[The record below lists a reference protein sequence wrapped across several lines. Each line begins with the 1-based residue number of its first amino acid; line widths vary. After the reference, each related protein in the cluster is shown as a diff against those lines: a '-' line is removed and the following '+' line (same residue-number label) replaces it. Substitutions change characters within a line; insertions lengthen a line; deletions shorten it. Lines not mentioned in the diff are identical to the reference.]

1 LYRIYFLRECIQRV
15 IILIVIV
22 FLFCTINA
30 CATADEK
37 ITQQTVSDSST
48 QQPAV
53 NSDYAVP
60 EFQYTTQEGKRLNAM
75 YNSRLNE
82 LGLDIKKIEPLIP
95 RSRTFGFYYDNKTKE
110 KNKLYLGFDCD
121 VGGSIAGADSYPMR
135 AWNVIFKHLNPV
147 LTKSKILHQIL
158 QDQDIQGL
166 VISFYWFFE
175 GHEGIILWIEKK
187 DIEQYMQNKIIYPEL
202 IARSTT
208 TRTDGK
214 IINLILF
221 QKAP

>member
-1 LYRIYFLRECIQRV
+1 MQRLS
-15 IILIVIV
+15 ILVVLSLFIVS
-22 FLFCTINA
+22 A
-30 CATADEK
+30 CATANEK
-37 ITQQTVSDSST
+37 NVQQTVGDSST
-48 QQPAV
+48 QQSAV
-53 NSDYAVP
+53 SNDYAVP
-60 EFQYTTQEGKRLNAM
+60 EFQYTTQEGIKLNAM
-75 YNSRLNE
+75 YNTKLND
-82 LGLDIKKIEPLIP
+82 LGLEIKKIEPLAHRI
-95 RSRTFGFYYDNKTKE
+95 RTFGFYYDNKTKE

-121 VGGSIAGADSYPMR
+121 VGGTITGADSYPLR
-135 AWNVIFKHLNPV
+135 AWNIIFKNLNPV

-158 QDQDIQGL
+158 QDENIQGL

-175 GHEGIILWIEKK
+175 GSEGIILWIEKK

-208 TRTDGK
+208 TRLDGK

>member
-1 LYRIYFLRECIQRV
+1 MQRGIIV
-15 IILIVIV
+15 ILIVL
-22 FLFCTINA
+22 LFCTINA

-37 ITQQTVSDSST
+37 ITQQTANDSST
-48 QQPAV
+48 QKPAV
-53 NSDYAVP
+53 NKDYAVP
-60 EFQYTTQEGKRLNAM
+60 EFQYTTQEGIRLNAL
-75 YNSRLNE
+75 YNTTLNQ

-110 KNKLYLGFDCD
+110 KNKFYLGFDCD
-121 VGGSIAGADSYPMR
+121 VSGSITVADSYPMR
-135 AWNVIFKHLNPV
+135 AWNVIFKHLNPI

-158 QDQDIQGL
+158 QDQDIQGI

-175 GHEGIILWIEKK
+175 GPEGIIVWIEKK
-187 DIEQYMQNKIIYPEL
+187 DIEQYMYNKIIYPEL

-214 IINLILF
+214 IINLLLF

>member
-1 LYRIYFLRECIQRV
+1 MQRLS
-15 IILIVIV
+15 ILVVLSLFIVS
-22 FLFCTINA
+22 A
-30 CATADEK
+30 CATANEK
-37 ITQQTVSDSST
+37 NVQQTVGDSST
-48 QQPAV
+48 QQSAV
-53 NSDYAVP
+53 SNDYAVP
-60 EFQYTTQEGKRLNAM
+60 EFQYTTQEGIKLNAM
-75 YNSRLNE
+75 YNTKLND
-82 LGLDIKKIEPLIP
+82 LGLEIKKIEPLVP
-95 RSRTFGFYYDNKTKE
+95 RTRTFGFYYDNKTKE

-121 VGGSIAGADSYPMR
+121 VGGTITGADSYPLR
-135 AWNVIFKHLNPV
+135 AWNIIFKNLNPV

-158 QDQDIQGL
+158 QDENIQGL

-175 GHEGIILWIEKK
+175 GSEGIILWIEKK

-208 TRTDGK
+208 TRLDGK